1 MFSEYINKQLVK
13 CQKYI
18 DLYNNKSVNTSIVKP
33 DCRIVAIGD
42 IHGDIDLMLKTLLI
56 GKVIKKTDKSN
67 NSIKLNNKGNKEY
80 YQWIGGK
87 TIVVQVGDQIDRC
100 RPTLFS
106 DCKSKDTTY
115 KDEASDIEILL
126 FFTNL
131 NELAKIY
138 GGAVYSLLG
147 NHELM
152 NSFGDIR
159 YVSYENLKQ
168 VQISNNNFEE
178 GRIRIF
184 RRGDILSNFLAC
196 TRSSILIVNGYLF
209 VHGGV
214 LGSFIINLNN
224 NNKYNQKHNNYAV
237 FEIINNVIKQW
248 LMNNDHDL
256 NVILNNNYGTTSLP
270 THKTGSRVSKRD
282 NTNYI
287 YRKIFKNN
295 NIYKFIID
303 IDSPFYT
310 RKLGNIKPKIGIDD
324 PSCREVHN
332 LIQHFELNGII
343 IGHTPQI
350 PYGINGTCG
359 DKLYR
364 IDIASSKAF
373 FYALKGDILEPQV
386 LEISNNETKV
396 IQGIYLH

>member
-13 CQKYI
+13 CKKYI
-18 DLYNNKSVNTSIVKP
+18 DLYNNKPVITYIVKP
-33 DCRIVAIGD
+33 DSRIVAIGD

-56 GKVIKKTDKSN
+56 GKVIKKTDKSK

-80 YQWIGGK
+80 YEWIGGK
-87 TIVVQVGDQIDRC
+87 TVVVQVGDQIDRC

-106 DCKSKDTTY
+106 NCKSNDATY

-152 NSFGDIR
+152 NSFGDVR

-168 VQISNNNFEE
+168 VQISQNNFEE
-178 GRIRIF
+178 GRILIF
-184 RRGDILSNFLAC
+184 RRGGILSTFLAC

-224 NNKYNQKHNNYAV
+224 KYNQKHNNYAV

-248 LMNNDHDL
+248 LMNNDTDL
-256 NVILNNNYGTTSLP
+256 NVILNNIYGTVKP
-270 THKTGSRVSKRD
+270 QGWQAGSIVSEGD
-282 NTNYI
+282 STNYI

-332 LIQHFELNGII
+332 LIQHFGLNGII
-343 IGHTPQI
+343 VGHTPQI

-386 LEISNNETKV
+386 LEISNKETKV